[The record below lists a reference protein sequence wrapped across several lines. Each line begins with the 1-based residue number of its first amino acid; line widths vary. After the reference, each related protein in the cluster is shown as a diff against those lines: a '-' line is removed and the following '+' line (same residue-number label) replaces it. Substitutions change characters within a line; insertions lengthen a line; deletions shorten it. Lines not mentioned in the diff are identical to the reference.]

1 VAKFFTCLDLKY
13 AFLCILLAAQ
23 SQPIFAFQWKNPNTG
38 EKGQLT
44 WTQVPQIFKKLPT
57 MFGTALASDLKAFQL
72 TRMAA
77 QSSSMYM
84 ISCLLDKLRRTYRRD
99 VPSPFSFMGGR
110 IKSL

>member
-1 VAKFFTCLDLKY
+1 
-13 AFLCILLAAQ
+13 
-23 SQPIFAFQWKNPNTG
+23 
-38 EKGQLT
+38 
-44 WTQVPQIFKKLPT
+44 

-77 QSSSMYM
+77 QFSSMYM
-84 ISCLLDKLRRTYRRD
+84 ISCLLDKLRGTYRRD